1 MAIVVNIRS
10 VLEKYSLARL
20 KKSNERINSR
30 KLINRLISEFTEENL
45 QYNIKQLNEYIL
57 IDDNGKII
65 INDLLAPEKY

>member
-45 QYNIKQLNEYIL
+45 QYNIK
-57 IDDNGKII
+57 
-65 INDLLAPEKY
+65 